1 MTETKK
7 SLWIGLACVLV
18 VAVLLSAGAS
28 IFAAKGVYDLRAE
41 AAKEEETRE
50 DDVSIMSQYT
60 IRSTLPI
67 SDAYLSGNTNG
78 LDEKQKETL
87 DMAKAVL
94 DEIITEDMTP
104 YDKEKAVYDWMTSEL
119 SYDTGILQV
128 IPQTTADC
136 DNPYG
141 VLKYHNAVCVG
152 YATTFRLL
160 MQMMEIPCMVV
171 HSTDEFHS
179 WNLVKLDDAW
189 YHVDIYSDQ
198 SGGSYANF
206 NMNDELAGMSHDWD
220 RTFFPAATS
229 LDHNY
234 AYQNRVTVEDR
245 FQVPKMVRKAT
256 DERSRTLFLAFPGID
271 EAGAQEVENMFYGIE
286 AAVAETPDLQYL
298 SIQRTWFPAPGG
310 EFVLGVFLEGYLDDE
325 ETEQIVE
332 IKPETQEKIDK
343 AVQDA
348 FGDIAVGV
356 DHSED
361 MGGEW
366 G

>member
-1 MTETKK
+1 
-7 SLWIGLACVLV
+7 
-18 VAVLLSAGAS
+18 
-28 IFAAKGVYDLRAE
+28 
-41 AAKEEETRE
+41 
-50 DDVSIMSQYT
+50 
-60 IRSTLPI
+60 
-67 SDAYLSGNTNG
+67 
-78 LDEKQKETL
+78 
-87 DMAKAVL
+87 MAKAVL

-198 SGGSYANF
+198 NGGSYANF

-229 LDHNY
+229 LDYNY

-245 FQVPKMVRKAT
+245 FQVPQMVRKAT

-271 EAGAQEVENMFYGIE
+271 EAGVPGSRRRVRSGCIPGRVSRRRGDRTDRGDQAGDPRKDRQSGPGCLWRHCRWRGPQRGYG
-286 AAVAETPDLQYL
+286 
-298 SIQRTWFPAPGG
+298 R
-310 EFVLGVFLEGYLDDE
+310 
-325 ETEQIVE
+325 
-332 IKPETQEKIDK
+332 
-343 AVQDA
+343 
-348 FGDIAVGV
+348 
-356 DHSED
+356 
-361 MGGEW
+361 
-366 G
+366 

>member
-7 SLWIGLACVLV
+7 SLWIGLACVLA

-28 IFAAKGVYDLRAE
+28 IAAAKGVYDLRAE
-41 AAKEEETRE
+41 AAGEKETRE

-67 SDAYLSGNTNG
+67 SNAYLSGNTNG

-128 IPQTTADC
+128 IPQTSADC

-179 WNLVKLDDAW
+179 WNLVQLDNAW
-189 YHVDIYSDQ
+189 YHVDIYFDQ
-198 SGGSYANF
+198 HGGNYASF
-206 NMNDELAGMSHDWD
+206 NMNDDIAAMSHDWD

-229 LDHNY
+229 LDYNY
-234 AYQNRVTVEDR
+234 GYQNRSAVEDR
-245 FQVPKMVRKAT
+245 FQVPALVRKAV
-256 DERSRTLFLAFPGID
+256 DEQAASLFLAFPSID

-286 AAVAETPDLQYL
+286 AAVAESPDLQYL

-310 EFVLGVFLEGYLDDE
+310 TFVLGVFLEGYLDDE
-325 ETEQIVE
+325 ETDKTVE
-332 IKPETQEKIDK
+332 IPPETQEKIDQ

-348 FGDIAVGV
+348 FGDVAIGV
-356 DHSED
+356 DDGED
-361 MGGEW
+361 MGGAW